1 MTHAHLT
8 SIGLSLIL
16 FVIIVIL
23 QNQGKKIKIWQM
35 GLRASYLLIIA
46 TGGMLFYPSPLYM
59 AKAAIG
65 ILLIGLFE
73 MVVVRKEKGKSA
85 DMAWISFA
93 AVFMGLLIF
102 GFMLPMGIVLF

>member
-8 SIGLSLIL
+8 SIGLALLL
-16 FVIIVIL
+16 FIVIVIM
-23 QNQGKKIKIWQM
+23 QNQGKEIKIWHM

-46 TGGMLFYPSPLYM
+46 TGGMLFYPSSLYI
-59 AKAAIG
+59 AKALAG
-65 ILLIGLFE
+65 ILVIGLFE

-85 DMAWISFA
+85 DIAWISFA
-93 AVFMGLLIF
+93 AVFMGILLF